1 MCINQK
7 ITMSGQV
14 KFSYQSDYNFTG
26 SSGYSPEPLDK
37 VNIEFTI
44 PHTDLCVGQYT
55 ELFKSFL
62 LAVGFDKDQILGGCL
77 SLALSEEHPKELT
90 DKLMEEFEIQD
101 KLPEYLS
108 IEDEELLLQ
117 VLNPT
122 TDTDKDLVELSNH
135 LRPVVSLIREYN
147 ANRSK
152 KVDEILSQVERDG
165 WIDKEKRNPYVLEEP
180 DGLLKKEVTKK
191 TLQKAYCVCSDCG
204 NKYGTY
210 ISGVSSWWQ
219 DECDVCG
226 KSAPVTETRDFGYL
240 DKGIKELGGKK

>member
-1 MCINQK
+1 
-7 ITMSGQV
+7 MSGQV
-14 KFSYQSDYNFTG
+14 KFSYTSDYNFNG
-26 SSGYSPEPLDK
+26 SSGYFPEPLDK
-37 VNIEFTI
+37 VNIEFTV

-62 LAVGFDKDQILGGCL
+62 LAVGFDKEQILHGCL

-108 IEDEELLLQ
+108 FKDEELLLQ

-165 WIDKEKRNPYVLEEP
+165 WIDKEERNHYVLEEP
-180 DGLLKKEVTKK
+180 DGLLKKEVTVD
-191 TLQKAYCVCSDCG
+191 TLRNAEVVCRDCG
-204 NKYGTY
+204 SKYGSY
-210 ISGVSSWWQ
+210 SVGCSSTWMGT
-219 DECDVCG
+219 CNVC
-226 KSAPVTETRDFGYL
+226 KEQKPVTETRDWNWL
-240 DKGIKELGGKK
+240 KEGIIKLSK